1 MRRVEIS
8 DLVVAD
14 IMTQWPETIGV
25 FIAFNLHCIGCP
37 IAVFHTLSDVADEH
51 GTPLDALRLA
61 IEDAI
66 RLSETIGGPARARR
80 R

>member
-1 MRRVEIS
+1 MAGM
-8 DLVVAD
+8 DLYDLSVGE

-37 IAVFHTLSDVADEH
+37 IAVFHTLPDAAEEH
-51 GTPLDALRLA
+51 GSDLGDLMLEIEGA
-61 IEDAI
+61 IA
-66 RLSETIGGPARARR
+66 GARAGLAQVRR